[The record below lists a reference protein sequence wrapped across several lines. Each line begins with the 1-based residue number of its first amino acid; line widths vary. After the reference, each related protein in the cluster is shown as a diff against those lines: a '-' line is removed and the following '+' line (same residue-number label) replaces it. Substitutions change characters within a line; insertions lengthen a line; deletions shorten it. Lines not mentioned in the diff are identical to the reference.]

1 MSRRIITLGTWD
13 GKPIE
18 WIVLKEEDFGTLV
31 LSKNILF
38 QSKFDDSSNIWKDS
52 YIRRYLNNDFFNH
65 FTNLE
70 KKKILN
76 SLIYENIDD
85 VFAYFEKRKWEKKF
99 DVTELPKCKDNIFL
113 LSIAL
118 ANEVLTTDELN
129 LSKEWWL
136 CTINPHKDHSKD
148 NVFRVDDKGCI
159 YSTGITR
166 SIGVRPA
173 MYIREK

>member
-70 KKKILN
+70 KKEF
-76 SLIYENIDD
+76 LI
-85 VFAYFEKRKWEKKF
+85 R
-99 DVTELPKCKDNIFL
+99 
-113 LSIAL
+113 
-118 ANEVLTTDELN
+118 
-129 LSKEWWL
+129 
-136 CTINPHKDHSKD
+136 
-148 NVFRVDDKGCI
+148 
-159 YSTGITR
+159 
-166 SIGVRPA
+166 
-173 MYIREK
+173 